1 MASLHSP
8 VMMGHVPLYLN
19 GSLSYIS
26 SRSFRPSPT
35 LEPSDPILNTAS
47 ILLSLHSLPSEGLEL
62 STSPVSPRRPRHFPW
77 PRSPRQRRLSKFI
90 ISSPPSTSPPLCN
103 SILHSFL
110 FAHHLHFFLSYT
122 LPLFPL
128 INRRLMNSIDHRIVR
143 LRRHRDR
150 CLRILTTRCPAIEAA
165 LGSVWFKQYLG
176 RFYVRAGPI
185 ISESRYSPDQNNQ
198 K

>member
-1 MASLHSP
+1 MVPLHPS
-8 VMMGHVPLYLN
+8 VMMGHVPLYLD

-90 ISSPPSTSPPLCN
+90 ISSPPSTSLPPLCN
-103 SILHSFL
+103 SILHLFLRLLSSLLSFL
-110 FAHHLHFFLSYT
+110 I
-122 LPLFPL
+122 LFPYF
-128 INRRLMNSIDHRIVR
+128 N
-143 LRRHRDR
+143 
-150 CLRILTTRCPAIEAA
+150 
-165 LGSVWFKQYLG
+165 
-176 RFYVRAGPI
+176 
-185 ISESRYSPDQNNQ
+185 
-198 K
+198 